1 MASPST
7 TSVPTGRVPVKVK
20 LEGATL
26 KKIIE
31 ADSFIDKGGDDTARR
46 LYEYNCNAR
55 ELEVYNL
62 LKKMVHDL
70 NEGLKVRQERV
81 RLIDE
86 GDGLYV
92 ELD

>member
-7 TSVPTGRVPVKVK
+7 TSLPKSKMAVRVK
-20 LEGATL
+20 LEAQTL
-26 KKIIE
+26 QKIIE
-31 ADSFIDKGGDDTARR
+31 ADSFVDKGGDDTSRR

-62 LKKMVHDL
+62 LKKMVFDL
-70 NEGLKVRQERV
+70 NDGLKVRQERI
-81 RLIDE
+81 RLIEE
-86 GDGLYV
+86 GDGLYI